1 MIKPLKSEL
10 KITENKVTIQ
20 ASEIVDLRTVES
32 DFVIRQ
38 LEEHIKQREMSIDKK
53 MLKKTTE

>member
-1 MIKPLKSEL
+1 MIKPIKSEL
-10 KITENKVTIQ
+10 KTTENKITIQ
-20 ASEIVDLRTVES
+20 NSEIVDLRTVES

-38 LEEHIKQREMSIDKK
+38 LEEHIKAREMTIDKK